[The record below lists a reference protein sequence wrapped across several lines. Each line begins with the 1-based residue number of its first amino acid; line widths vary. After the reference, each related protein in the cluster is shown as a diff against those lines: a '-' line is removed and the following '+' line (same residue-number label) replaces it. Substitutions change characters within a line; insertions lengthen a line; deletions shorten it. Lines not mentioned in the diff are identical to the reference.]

1 MRAILLHSIE
11 KIRLFWRSHRRFC
24 TLATTFFSIA
34 FLITLGFLLPAH
46 AADTQSGTQISS
58 FGQAALDEV
67 AGFFAQILLWLARL
81 FQRLTLFEVEFL
93 QVVASYNGYLGSTA
107 VNVGWVVVRDV
118 SNMAFVIILLVIAF
132 ATILG
137 SEAYEWKK
145 LLPKMIMAAVLINF
159 SRTICGVLIDAS
171 QVVIITFLNAIS
183 ATIGGSVIQSFYFT
197 SFEKFHA
204 SAAGAGLTSNTLA
217 NFAVPGVFSAAV
229 VAVVFSAIVCIIMG
243 FYVAILL
250 ARVIRLWVLI
260 VLSPLAFIFSILPAT
275 QGYAKQW
282 LDELMDDL
290 VTGPV
295 ILFFVW
301 LAFVIVGSGQV
312 NQELING
319 SQSSQKNALGAEF
332 QSQTAGVSDVLGWNN
347 LANLII
353 GIGILLVGVRVS
365 GQIGG
370 TSGSILSSA
379 LTFGKRVA
387 TIASGYAAGR
397 WLYEKG
403 ASAVKAIPGAVFDAT
418 VAKPIGETF

>member
-1 MRAILLHSIE
+1 VPQGDY
-11 KIRLFWRSHRRFC
+11 
-24 TLATTFFSIA
+24 
-34 FLITLGFLLPAH
+34 FLRVFEYFIH
-46 AADTQSGTQISS
+46 MAAKRGD
-58 FGQAALDEV
+58 
-67 AGFFAQILLWLARL
+67 
-81 FQRLTLFEVEFL
+81 
-93 QVVASYNGYLGSTA
+93 
-107 VNVGWVVVRDV
+107 VGWVVVRDV

-260 VLSPLAFIFSILPAT
+260 VLSPLAFIFSTRDRI
-275 QGYAKQW
+275 KSW
-282 LDELMDDL
+282 
-290 VTGPV
+290 
-295 ILFFVW
+295 
-301 LAFVIVGSGQV
+301 
-312 NQELING
+312 NR
-319 SQSSQKNALGAEF
+319 QSNCDCLC
-332 QSQTAGVSDVLGWNN
+332 T
-347 LANLII
+347 
-353 GIGILLVGVRVS
+353 
-365 GQIGG
+365 
-370 TSGSILSSA
+370 
-379 LTFGKRVA
+379 
-387 TIASGYAAGR
+387 
-397 WLYEKG
+397 
-403 ASAVKAIPGAVFDAT
+403 
-418 VAKPIGETF
+418 